1 MVPRLLSG
9 YAIPFRDMQAFGGD
23 GRCKHKHSTAAAHR
37 RPLGRTDRVQE
48 IEVNMRRSAS
58 EAFLMANVIALF
70 SCSDRGVDL
79 LSSIEN
85 SSWSLQRFEISGSPT
100 VWIPPGQSYTLE
112 FRTSTE
118 IGGVSHCNV
127 YRASYTL
134 ISHDTISFHDIIS
147 TEMACPLP
155 SYDGEFQ
162 GMLGQVR
169 IVKLVR
175 DQLQLSNSDH
185 TQILYFDQEK

>member
-1 MVPRLLSG
+1 
-9 YAIPFRDMQAFGGD
+9 
-23 GRCKHKHSTAAAHR
+23 
-37 RPLGRTDRVQE
+37 
-48 IEVNMRRSAS
+48 MRRSAS
-58 EAFLMANVIALF
+58 QAFLMANVVILF
-70 SCSDRGVDL
+70 SCSDEGAEL

-85 SSWSLQRFEISGSPT
+85 SSWSLQRIEISSSPA
-100 VWIPPGQSYTLE
+100 VVIPPSQSYTLE

-134 ISHDTISFHDIIS
+134 ISHDAISFHDIIS

-155 SYDGEFQ
+155 SHDGEFQ
-162 GMLGQVR
+162 RMLAQVR

-175 DQLQLSNSDH
+175 DELQLSNSDH
-185 TQILYFDQEK
+185 TQILCFVRDK